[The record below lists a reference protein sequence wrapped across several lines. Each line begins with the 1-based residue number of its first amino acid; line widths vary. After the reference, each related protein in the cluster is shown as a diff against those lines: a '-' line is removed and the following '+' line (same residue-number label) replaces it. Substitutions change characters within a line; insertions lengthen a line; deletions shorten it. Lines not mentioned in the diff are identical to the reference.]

1 MTGNKRI
8 QSTEQEALYYTHK
21 EIFLLAAQIFT
32 ITCMCMVL
40 LIKSYLKISLFK
52 NRMTY
57 KTRSSS
63 LCSNF
68 WKTCL
73 FTKLLARWQYK
84 RKL

>member
-21 EIFLLAAQIFT
+21 EIFLLAAQTFT
-32 ITCMCMVL
+32 ITCMYMVI
-40 LIKSYLKISLFK
+40 LIKSYLKISFLK
-52 NRMTY
+52 NRMTH
-57 KTRSSS
+57 KTRSSC

-73 FTKLLARWQYK
+73 FTKLLTRWQYK